1 MVIYSIWPDIWLF
14 SLSGIRLDIR
24 QVKSGIR
31 LDIRQVKSDIRTDT
45 GYYKRPDY
53 AAGGYP
59 E

>member
-14 SLSGIRLDIR
+14 SL
-24 QVKSGIR
+24 SGIR